1 MAQAG
6 VGRAFRSLPKR
17 IEAGPASC
25 GAGPA
30 AAAPPLAVGAAALL
44 AVVLWGGSP
53 IATKLV
59 VAELDPF
66 AVGALRTLLGAL
78 PAAAILA
85 FARLALPA
93 SRSGRWLLA
102 VSSFSGFVVF
112 PLLFSLALQLT
123 SGSHGGLALAI
134 LPITTALIASLFER
148 RLPRRR
154 WWLGAAVALAGTLL
168 LVDRRFG
175 LSGPGASLEGD
186 LLVLL
191 SCLAASA
198 GYVAGGR
205 AAREVGSLSV
215 TLWGLAFGG
224 LMLLPV
230 SPLLI
235 SADAL
240 AGLAA
245 DSWAALLYLGLMIS
259 IVGYLAWY
267 WALAQGDMTRVA
279 LIQFLQPGFS
289 LLFAAVVLGELVTW
303 PLALAGAVIVA
314 GVAIAQ
320 SGRAT
325 TTAS

>member
-1 MAQAG
+1 MARTLSVRQPS
-6 VGRAFRSLPKR
+6 RSLPKR
-17 IEAGPASC
+17 TGTGPIAHV
-25 GAGPA
+25 
-30 AAAPPLAVGAAALL
+30 PPLAVVAAALL

-59 VAELDPF
+59 VADLDPF
-66 AVGALRTLLGAL
+66 AIGALRTLIGAV

-85 FARLALPA
+85 FGRLALPA
-93 SRSGRWLLA
+93 SASGRWLLA
-102 VSSFSGFVVF
+102 VSSVSGFVVF
-112 PLLFSLALQLT
+112 PMLFSLALQLT

-134 LPITTALIASLFER
+134 LPITTALIAAIFER

-205 AAREVGSLSV
+205 AAREVGTLSV
-215 TLWGLAFGG
+215 TFWGLAFGG
-224 LMLLPV
+224 LMLLPL
-230 SPLLI
+230 SPFLV

-240 AGLAA
+240 AGLGAGG
-245 DSWAALLYLGLMIS
+245 WAALLYLGLMIS

-279 LIQFLQPGFS
+279 LVQFLQPGFS

-303 PLALAGAVIVA
+303 PLAFAGAVIVA
-314 GVAIAQ
+314 GVAVAQ
-320 SGRAT
+320 SGRAA
-325 TTAS
+325 ASAS